1 MSEPADIGMLNE
13 MLSGNATE
21 GIGGSAKLES
31 SIDSATL
38 ALLDDQRPDGH
49 WVFELEADCTIP
61 ARPRK
66 RHGPCLP

>member
-1 MSEPADIGMLNE
+1 

-21 GIGGSAKLES
+21 GTGGSARLEA

-49 WVFELEADCTIP
+49 WFELEADCTILTQ
-61 ARPRK
+61 PRK